1 MEYMYLII
9 GTLLVFTVTLLSQ
22 FLYSRYISK
31 NNKSILSVVNLG
43 VLLLFS
49 VGLTGANYAFNYTAD
64 EASVTDEVKFT
75 EPDEQ
80 YKIGRAFYNGQ
91 LLPKDNNQAV
101 GWLLLAAE
109 QGHDDA
115 EKLLHTLGYFYAL
128 SDNAE
133 GTTNKGSQFQIIEAN
148 KIKTKLKDV
157 AGQKEAK
164 EDLRDLLTFIREP
177 ERYIKLGARAP
188 KGILLYGPPGTGKT
202 LLAKAV
208 AGEAKVNFIAT
219 SGASFEDQYVGVGAA
234 RIREL
239 FKIARDNKPCIIF
252 IDELDALAPSR
263 KGDNM
268 SASQLQTINQ
278 LLQELSPVDDD
289 INKNIFLVA
298 ATNRLE
304 SLDGALLRPGRFDR
318 QVYVRLPSINDR
330 KEILTYLL
338 KKLKHNKNIDITEIA
353 QKTSGFSGAEL
364 DAVLNEAA
372 IFAGKNKKIEV
383 DAESIEYAIKKI
395 SLFERDPSPNLQIK
409 ILSPYE
415 VKSSFADIAGMNQSK
430 QEVKDIIDY
439 LKEPDKYKKIGAKV
453 PKGVLIYG
461 PPGTGKT
468 LMARAMAGEA
478 GVTFLAVSG
487 SDFDEKY
494 VGVGASR
501 VRELFKTARK
511 FSPCIVFID
520 EVDVLAQ
527 KRGGSN
533 MSGQSQT
540 INQLLSEMDNI
551 QEDVN
556 EGIIFVAA
564 TNKMEL
570 MDEAILRPGRFD
582 RKVYFR
588 LPSIKERVAIVKQKL
603 NKVKYDPSINV
614 EKIART
620 TPSFSGAD
628 LENLINEAAIYASNQ
643 NKPFVDN
650 ESIEYAKD
658 KIVLGV
664 DLGTGDFTEKEIRLT
679 AYHEA
684 GHALVGLLHPNY
696 PLNLHKAT
704 VGLRG
709 HSLGVTY
716 FELRDENFSSTKKEL
731 EAMIAVKMGGLVA
744 EQLTFGPDNVTTGA
758 SSDLQSANQIVKD
771 MVQKYA
777 MDDKQSL
784 IVDEVFGSSIGNS
797 AERAEKILERNYN
810 VAKAILTKNKEK
822 LRIIAE
828 GLIENEI
835 LSYDEIRKLI
845 ETTPD
850 NKQSKKL
857 RNSQ

>member
-1 MEYMYLII
+1 MELAYSLFGMVLIFVLI
-9 GTLLVFTVTLLSQ
+9 LLSQ
-22 FLYSRYISK
+22 FLYLK
-31 NNKSILSVVNLG
+31 FFKKNKSIFSLLNLSMVLIFSIGLMAAHYFVTNLNI
-43 VLLLFS
+43 S
-49 VGLTGANYAFNYTAD
+49 AEDSAR
-64 EASVTDEVKFT
+64 FT
-75 EPDEQ
+75 RSNEQ

-91 LLPKDNNQAV
+91 LLPKDNFQAV
-101 GWLLLAAE
+101 SWLLLAAE
-109 QGHDDA
+109 QGNPDA
-115 EKLLHTLGYFYAL
+115 EELLHTLGYFYANN
-128 SDNAE
+128 DGEKE
-133 GTTNKGSQFQIIEAN
+133 GASNVSQFNFIPSN
-148 KIKTKLKDV
+148 KIKIGLKDV

-164 EDLRDLLTFIREP
+164 EELRDLLTFINEP
-177 ERYIKLGARAP
+177 ERYAKLGARAP

-202 LLAKAV
+202 LLAKAL

-219 SGASFEDQYVGVGAA
+219 SGAAFEDQYVGVGAA
-234 RIREL
+234 RVREL
-239 FKIARDNKPCIIF
+239 FKLARDNKPCIIF
-252 IDELDALAPSR
+252 IDELDALAASR
-263 KGDNM
+263 KSDGM
-268 SASQLQTINQ
+268 SSSQLQTINQ
-278 LLQELSPVDDD
+278 LLQELSPIDDE
-289 INKNIFLVA
+289 INKGIFLIG

-318 QVYVRLPSINDR
+318 QVYVRLPSLDDR
-330 KEILTYLL
+330 KEIVAYLI
-338 KKLKHNKNIDITEIA
+338 KKLKHSNDIDIADIA

-364 DAVLNEAA
+364 DAMLNESA
-372 IFAGKNKKIEV
+372 IFAGKNKKLEV
-383 DAESIEYAIKKI
+383 DVESIEYAIKKI

-415 VKSSFADIAGMNQSK
+415 IKTSFADIAGMNQSK

-439 LKEPDKYKKIGAKV
+439 LKEPNKYKEIGAKI
-453 PKGVLIYG
+453 PKGILIYG

-478 GVTFLAVSG
+478 GVTFLTVSG

-520 EVDVLAQ
+520 EIDVLAQ
-527 KRGGSN
+527 KRGGSD
-533 MSGQSQT
+533 MTGRSQT

-551 QEDVN
+551 QEDIN

-588 LPSIKERVAIVKQKL
+588 LPSIKERIEIIKQKL
-603 NKVKYDPSINV
+603 SKVKYDPEINV
-614 EKIART
+614 GKIART
-620 TPSFSGAD
+620 TPNFSGAD

-643 NKPFVDN
+643 NKSHVDG

-664 DLGTGDFTEKEIRLT
+664 DLGTGDFSKKEIELT

-684 GHALVGLLHPNY
+684 GHALVGLLHPDY
-696 PLNLHKAT
+696 PHNLHKAT

-716 FELRDENFSSTKKEL
+716 FEQKEETFSSTKKEL

-744 EQLTFGPDNVTTGA
+744 EQLTFGADNVTTGA
-758 SSDLQSANQIVKD
+758 SNDLLGANQIVKD

-784 IVDEVFGSSIGNS
+784 IVHEVFGSGIGNS
-797 AERAEKILERNYN
+797 VERAEKILQRNYN
-810 VAKAILTKNKEK
+810 VAKSILTKNKEK
-822 LRIIAE
+822 LKIIAE

-835 LSYDEIRKLI
+835 LSYDEIKKMI
-845 ETTPD
+845 E
-850 NKQSKKL
+850 L
-857 RNSQ
+857 E

>member
-1 MEYMYLII
+1 MDLAYSFVGIVFIFTLI
-9 GTLLVFTVTLLSQ
+9 LLSQ
-22 FLYSRYISK
+22 FLYMKFTVRKKFIFSFF
-31 NNKSILSVVNLG
+31 NLSILIV
-43 VLLLFS
+43 FS
-49 VGLTGANYAFNYTAD
+49 ALIMIVGHVMLN
-64 EASVTDEVKFT
+64 FT
-75 EPDEQ
+75 SNTEESARFTYSDEQ

-91 LLPKDNNQAV
+91 LLPKDNLQAV
-101 GWLLLAAE
+101 SWLLLAAE
-109 QGHDDA
+109 QGNTDA
-115 EKLLHTLGYFYAL
+115 EELLHTLGYFYSNSA
-128 SDNAE
+128 SDQEAGGNV
-133 GTTNKGSQFQIIEAN
+133 SQFNFIPSN
-148 KIKTKLKDV
+148 KIKIGLRDV

-164 EDLRDLLTFIREP
+164 DELSDLLTFISEP
-177 ERYIKLGARAP
+177 ERYAQLGARAP

-202 LLAKAV
+202 LLAKAF

-219 SGASFEDQYVGVGAA
+219 SGAAFEDQYVGVGAA

-239 FKIARDNKPCIIF
+239 FKLARMNKPCIIF
-252 IDELDALAPSR
+252 IDELDALAASR
-263 KGDNM
+263 KGDKI
-268 SASQLQTINQ
+268 SPSQLQTINQ
-278 LLQELSPVDDD
+278 LLQELSPVDDES
-289 INKNIFLVA
+289 NEGIFLIA

-318 QVYVRLPSINDR
+318 QVYVRLPSLDDR
-330 KEILTYLL
+330 KEIVEYLIT
-338 KKLKHNKNIDITEIA
+338 KLKHSNDIDISGIA

-364 DAVLNEAA
+364 DAMLNEAA
-372 IFAGKNKKIEV
+372 IFSGKNKKEV
-383 DAESIEYAIKKI
+383 VDNESIDYAIKKI
-395 SLFERDPSPNLQIK
+395 SLFERDPSPNLQVK

-415 VKSSFADIAGMNQSK
+415 IKTSFNDIAGMNQSK

-439 LKEPDKYKKIGAKV
+439 LKNPVKYKEIGAKV

-527 KRGGSN
+527 KRES
-533 MSGQSQT
+533 SGATGRLQT

-564 TNKMEL
+564 TNKIEL
-570 MDEAILRPGRFD
+570 MDAAILRPGRFD
-582 RKVYFR
+582 RKIYFR
-588 LPSIKERVAIVKQKL
+588 LPSIKERVEIIKQKL
-603 NKVKYDPSINV
+603 SGVKYDPGINV
-614 EKIART
+614 SKIART
-620 TPSFSGAD
+620 TPNFSGAD
-628 LENLINEAAIYASNQ
+628 LESLINEAAIYASKQ
-643 NKPFVDN
+643 NKSFVDN

-664 DLGTGDFTEKEIRLT
+664 DLGTSDFSEKEIKLT

-684 GHALVGLLHPNY
+684 GHALVGLLHPDY
-696 PLNLHKAT
+696 PHNLHKAT

-716 FELRDENFSSTKKEL
+716 FEQKNEAFSSTKKEL
-731 EAMIAVKMGGLVA
+731 EAMVAVKMGGLVA
-744 EQLTFGPDNVTTGA
+744 EQLIFGDDNVTTGA
-758 SSDLQSANQIVKD
+758 SSDLQGANQIVKD

-777 MDDKQSL
+777 MDDNQSL
-784 IVDEVFGSSIGNS
+784 IVDEIFGSGLGKG
-797 AERAEKILERNYN
+797 AERAEKILQRNYN
-810 VAKAILTKNKEK
+810 VAKSILTKNKDK
-822 LRIIAE
+822 LKIIAE

-835 LSYDEIRKLI
+835 LSHDQI
-845 ETTPD
+845 
-850 NKQSKKL
+850 KQMITV
-857 RNSQ
+857 NSP

>member
-1 MEYMYLII
+1 MTAFLYAIKQTGHHMEPVYLIVGI
-9 GTLLVFTVTLLSQ
+9 VLIFITILLLQ
-22 FLYSRYISK
+22 FLYLKFIK
-31 NNKSILSVVNLG
+31 NRSAIFSLLNFSFVFILSTGIITAHYFVSNLDIIEENKT
-43 VLLLFS
+43 S
-49 VGLTGANYAFNYTAD
+49 
-64 EASVTDEVKFT
+64 FT
-75 EPDEQ
+75 RSNEQ

-91 LLPKDNNQAV
+91 LLPKDNFQAV
-101 GWLLLAAE
+101 SWLLLAAE
-109 QGHDDA
+109 QGSSDA
-115 EKLLHTLGYFYAL
+115 EELLHTLGYFYA
-128 SDNAE
+128 NNE
-133 GTTNKGSQFQIIEAN
+133 GEQEGVNNTSQFNFIPSN
-148 KIKTKLKDV
+148 KIQIGLKDV

-164 EDLRDLLTFIREP
+164 EELRDLLTFIKEP
-177 ERYIKLGARAP
+177 GRYVKLGARAP

-219 SGASFEDQYVGVGAA
+219 SGAAFEDQYVGVGAA

-239 FKIARDNKPCIIF
+239 FKLARDNKPCIIF
-252 IDELDALAPSR
+252 IDELDALAASR
-263 KGDNM
+263 KGDQM
-268 SASQLQTINQ
+268 SPSQIQTINQ
-278 LLQELSPVDDD
+278 LLQELSPVDDE
-289 INKNIFLVA
+289 INQDIFLIG

-318 QVYVRLPSINDR
+318 QVYVRLPSLEDR
-330 KEILTYLL
+330 QEIIAYLI
-338 KKLKHNKNIDITEIA
+338 KKLKYNKNIDITDIA

-364 DAVLNEAA
+364 DAMLNESA
-372 IFAGKNKKIEV
+372 IFAGKSQKNEV
-383 DAESIEYAIKKI
+383 DIESVDYAIKKI

-415 VKSSFADIAGMNQSK
+415 IKTSFDDIAGMNQSK
-430 QEVKDIIDY
+430 QEVKDIVDY
-439 LKEPDKYKKIGAKV
+439 LKTPNKYKEIGAKV

-527 KRGGSN
+527 KRGGSD
-533 MSGQSQT
+533 MAGQSQT

-551 QEDVN
+551 QEDIN
-556 EGIIFVAA
+556 DGIIFVAA

-588 LPSIKERVAIVKQKL
+588 LPSIKERVAIIKQKL
-603 NKVKYDPSINV
+603 SKVKYAPEINV

-620 TPSFSGAD
+620 TPNFSGAD
-628 LENLINEAAIYASNQ
+628 LESLINEAAIYASNQ
-643 NKPFVDN
+643 NLPYVD
-650 ESIEYAKD
+650 SGAIEYAKD

-664 DLGTGDFTEKEIRLT
+664 DLGTGDFSEKEIALT

-684 GHALVGLLHPNY
+684 GHALVGLLHPDY
-696 PLNLHKAT
+696 PHNLHKAT

-716 FELRDENFSSTKKEL
+716 FEQKDETFSSTKKEL

-758 SSDLQSANQIVKD
+758 SSDLLGANQIVKD

-784 IVDEVFGSSIGNS
+784 IVNEVFGGS
-797 AERAEKILERNYN
+797 ADKGTERAEKILQRNFN
-810 VAKAILTKNKEK
+810 IAKSILMENKNKLK
-822 LRIIAE
+822 IIAE
-828 GLIENEI
+828 GLIDNEI
-835 LSYDEIRKLI
+835 LSYDEI
-845 ETTPD
+845 
-850 NKQSKKL
+850 KKMIDL
-857 RNSQ
+857 K